1 MSLSLLVS
9 NLDREILKL
18 RQEIY
23 LNFEINSTP
32 ITWTTQIVFTLI
44 VETREYSWEKL
55 KKLKLYK

>member
-44 VETREYSWEKL
+44 VETREFSWEKL